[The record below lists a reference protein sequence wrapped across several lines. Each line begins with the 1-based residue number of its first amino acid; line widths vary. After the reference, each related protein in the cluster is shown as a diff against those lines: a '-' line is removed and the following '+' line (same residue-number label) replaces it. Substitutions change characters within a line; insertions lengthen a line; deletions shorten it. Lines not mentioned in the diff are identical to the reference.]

1 MYFPV
6 QFLFADRIS
15 EVIVAPKSASEMM
28 LRSGLQVL
36 SLLYVWKYVYHFEF
50 PRSKTEA
57 DQVLLL
63 NSTPTL
69 TNSVKTALAILTN
82 THCLCVSYTLA
93 ARRHFYT
100 LQLTVCTG
108 YLMPS
113 VDDDWSLS
121 LSMTFQVLK
130 AVYRELMLSCSVIIR
145 AHSFPQAAKFRAGQ
159 WNLPFAAEFQH
170 YCGIKRNL
178 RNDRD

>member
-1 MYFPV
+1 MSAWEHYVIIPSRFLTECCKRQLNLCRFVLLYFASVFELYVYFPV
-6 QFLFADRIS
+6 QFLFASIS
-15 EVIVAPKSASEMM
+15 QVIVAPKSASEMM

-63 NSTPTL
+63 NSTPSV
-69 TNSVKTALAILTN
+69 TNRVKTALATLKN

-100 LQLTVCTG
+100 LHLIVCTG
-108 YLMPS
+108 YLVLS

-121 LSMTFQVLK
+121 LSINFKLWRLFTESWCCPVL
-130 AVYRELMLSCSVIIR
+130 
-145 AHSFPQAAKFRAGQ
+145 
-159 WNLPFAAEFQH
+159 
-170 YCGIKRNL
+170 
-178 RNDRD
+178 